1 MKGLLMA
8 GVCTASL
15 LFIALLALGIAI
27 DVSAISAV
35 ACFMAVIIVLWLM
48 GVGRW
53 RNPY

>member
-1 MKGLLMA
+1 MKSLLMA

-15 LFIALLALGIAI
+15 LFIALMALNIALDI
-27 DVSAISAV
+27 AVLSAAV
-35 ACFMAVIIVLWLM
+35 CFVAVIVVLWLL